1 MQDFDDLAVSLVA
14 THLRQTQMLTR
25 MEMRVIAIMAQCAGD
40 RQDAAVEL
48 GISVGTLNVHL
59 HNIGG
64 KCDKLTTNQ
73 FIRSLVR
80 DYWRARGR
88 LEVTA

>member
-1 MQDFDDLAVSLVA
+1 MQEFDDLAVSLVA
-14 THLRQTQMLTR
+14 THIRQTQLLTR
-25 MEMRVIAIMAQCAGD
+25 MEMRVIAMLAQCAGD
-40 RQDAAVEL
+40 RLETAQKL
-48 GISVGTLNVHL
+48 GISTGTLNVHV

-73 FIRSLVR
+73 MIRALVR
-80 DYWRARGR
+80 DYWRAVGR